1 MVANN
6 RLPLESLLYCAAPMV
21 GQSDLP
27 FRLQTVRN
35 GATSTWTQM
44 YLAPDL
50 NSDQD
55 MLETLCKSLEV
66 GQSAPENVIR
76 DSTHPLA
83 GTSAPQIVQLAGND
97 VQQLVESARKVAHL
111 ADAIDLNLGCPQR
124 HAEQGHYG
132 AYLLPK
138 QNWPLLTEL
147 VSGLVQAVDIPIT
160 TKIRLTVPKE
170 QTPQLAVTL
179 ARAGSSL
186 VTLHPRFASS
196 VRRRKGL
203 ADLEQVVHVRE
214 ALQAEGLLRSVDQPQ
229 GATAVVSN
237 GNVRC
242 WDDVGTNLALT
253 GASGVMVGET
263 LLENPALFRPSLL
276 AQDRVDTSSEMSPR
290 QMAQEYLDLRDRYQA
305 FESPLKVAK
314 QHLQSILCSI
324 PYLPSP
330 DPSTTAEQHRSA
342 ALMTQTI
349 KSIQSDSDLDQFRK
363 QYLYEPTAIESSS
376 MSP

>member
-1 MVANN
+1 MVVNHK
-6 RLPLESLLYCAAPMV
+6 LPLDSLLYCAAPMV

-44 YLAPDL
+44 YLASDL
-50 NSDQD
+50 NSDRD
-55 MLETLCKSLEV
+55 MLDTLCKSLEL
-66 GQSAPENVIR
+66 GKAAPENIIPDK
-76 DSTHPLA
+76 DSPLVGQA
-83 GTSAPQIVQLAGND
+83 APQIVQLAGND
-97 VQQLVESARKVAHL
+97 VQQLVEASRKVAPF

-138 QNWPLLTEL
+138 QNWPLLAEI
-147 VSGLVQAVDIPIT
+147 VSGLAQAVDVPIT

-170 QTPQLAVTL
+170 QTQQLAVTL

-203 ADLEQVVHVRE
+203 ADLDQVVHVRE
-214 ALQAEGLLRSVDQPQ
+214 ALQAEGLLRSADQPC
-229 GATAVVSN
+229 GDTAVVSN

-242 WDDVGTNLALT
+242 WCDIVDNLAST

-263 LLENPALFRPSLL
+263 LLENPALFHPSISEI
-276 AQDRVDTSSEMSPR
+276 DRVGTSPKD
-290 QMAQEYLDLRDRYQA
+290 MALEYLDLRDRYDH

-314 QHLQSILCSI
+314 QHLQSILGSI
-324 PYLPSP
+324 PYTTSTGP
-330 DPSTTAEQHRSA
+330 DNIAEHHRFA
-342 ALMTQTI
+342 ASMAHII
-349 KSIQSDSDLDQFRK
+349 KSMQSDADLDQFRL
-363 QYLYEPTAIESSS
+363 QHLQ
-376 MSP
+376 

>member
-1 MVANN
+1 MVVNYK
-6 RLPLESLLYCAAPMV
+6 LPLESLLYCAAPMV

-44 YLAPDL
+44 YLASDL
-50 NSDQD
+50 NVDRD
-55 MLETLCKSLEV
+55 MLDILCKSLELGKASPENLIRNTDNPLV
-66 GQSAPENVIR
+66 GQ
-76 DSTHPLA
+76 T
-83 GTSAPQIVQLAGND
+83 APQIVQLAGND
-97 VQQLVESARKVAHL
+97 TQQLVEAAKKVAHL
-111 ADAIDLNLGCPQR
+111 ADGIDLNLGCPQR

-138 QNWPLLTEL
+138 QNWSLLTEIVCNL
-147 VSGLVQAVDIPIT
+147 ARAVDVPVT

-170 QTPQLAVTL
+170 QTPQLAVEL

-203 ADLEQVVHVRE
+203 ADLDMVIQVNE
-214 ALQAEGLLRSVDQPQ
+214 ALQAEGLLRSADQPS
-229 GATAVVSN
+229 GDTAVVSN

-242 WDDVGTNLALT
+242 WDEVVTNVAST

-263 LLENPALFRPSLL
+263 LLENPGLFRPSLS
-276 AQDRVDTSSEMSPR
+276 AADRVGKSENLSALE
-290 QMAQEYLDLRDRYQA
+290 MAVEYLDLRHRYET
-305 FESPLKVAK
+305 FESPLKCAK

-324 PYLPSP
+324 PYEPSP
-330 DPSTTAEQHRSA
+330 TPSGIAEQHRTA
-342 ALMTQTI
+342 AHRTQLI
-349 KSIQSDSDLDQFRK
+349 KRVQSESDLVQFR
-363 QYLYEPTAIESSS
+363 QRHLQNRSAV
-376 MSP
+376 

>member
-1 MVANN
+1 MVVNCK
-6 RLPLESLLYCAAPMV
+6 LPLESLLYCAAPMV

-27 FRLQTVRN
+27 FRLQTVHN

-50 NSDQD
+50 NSDRD
-55 MLETLCKSLEV
+55 MLETLCKSLEL
-66 GQSAPENVIR
+66 GKHAPENVVR
-76 DSTHPLA
+76 DGRKVLEGEA
-83 GTSAPQIVQLAGND
+83 APQIVQLAGND
-97 VQQLVESARKVAHL
+97 VQQLVDASRKVAPF

-138 QNWPLLTEL
+138 QNWTLLAEI
-147 VSGLVQAVDIPIT
+147 VSSLAHAVDVPIT

-203 ADLEQVVHVRE
+203 ADLDQVVHVRE
-214 ALQAEGLLRSVDQPQ
+214 ALQAEGLLRNSDQPR
-229 GATAVVSN
+229 GDTAVVSN

-242 WDDVGTNLALT
+242 WSDIVDNLELT
-253 GASGVMVGET
+253 GVSGVMVGET
-263 LLENPALFRPSLL
+263 LLENPALFHPSLPK
-276 AQDRVDTSSEMSPR
+276 ADRVGPSAKEM
-290 QMAQEYLDLRDRYQA
+290 ALEYLDLRDRFHR
-305 FESPLKVAK
+305 FESQVKVAK
-314 QHLQSILCSI
+314 QHLQSILGSI
-324 PYLPSP
+324 SYTASV
-330 DPSTTAEQHRSA
+330 DPNTTAERHRYA
-342 ALMTQTI
+342 ASMTQII
-349 KSIQSDSDLDQFRK
+349 KSIQSDSDLVQFRH
-363 QYLYEPTAIESSS
+363 QHLQ
-376 MSP
+376 

>member
-1 MVANN
+1 MVVNHK
-6 RLPLESLLYCAAPMV
+6 LPLESLLYCAAPMV

-44 YLAPDL
+44 YLATDL
-50 NSDQD
+50 ISDRD
-55 MLETLCKSLEV
+55 MLDTLCKSLEL
-66 GQSAPENVIR
+66 GKAAPENVIR
-76 DSTHPLA
+76 DPDHALA
-83 GTSAPQIVQLAGND
+83 GHAAPQIVQLAGND
-97 VQQLVESARKVAHL
+97 VQQLVEAARKVAPF
-111 ADAIDLNLGCPQR
+111 AEAIDLNLGCPQR

-132 AYLLPK
+132 AYLLHK
-138 QNWPLLTEL
+138 QNWPLLAEI
-147 VSGLVQAVDIPIT
+147 VSGMAQAVDVPIT

-203 ADLEQVVHVRE
+203 ADLEQVVHVGE
-214 ALQAEGLLRSVDQPQ
+214 ALQAEGLLRSADALQ
-229 GATAVVSN
+229 GDTAVVSN

-242 WDDVGTNLALT
+242 WSDIVSNLSST

-263 LLENPALFRPSLL
+263 LLENPALFHSSLSEDNAAGPS
-276 AQDRVDTSSEMSPR
+276 ASEM
-290 QMAQEYLDLRDRYQA
+290 ALEYLDLRDRYHH

-314 QHLQSILCSI
+314 QHLQSIFGSI
-324 PYLPSP
+324 PYTTASV
-330 DPSTTAEQHRSA
+330 DAHTTAERHRFA
-342 ALMTQTI
+342 ASMTQSI
-349 KSIQSDSDLDQFRK
+349 KSIQSDSDLAHFR
-363 QYLYEPTAIESSS
+363 QQHLQQQATTQVPTASTL
-376 MSP
+376 